1 MKRIFTLALASLMLL
16 SALLFT
22 ACASKKP
29 SSGSETTT
37 QPSDTSEVSD
47 NDYDLTRFEGID
59 LGGVTEV
66 NLMSRAY
73 TRHSD
78 EITCEDSEDAVLHSI
93 YTRQVWVENTLNV
106 SIVNHKVE
114 ETDEHG
120 GRTLIQTLVNSGD
133 SSYDLYASSYYG
145 SSTLATNGLFRNLY
159 DTPYVDPDRSYWSQ
173 YFTEKS
179 QIGDNLYM
187 ITGDAAISATRFLFV
202 TFFNKKLVA
211 SYEIEDPF
219 TMVREKTWT
228 YDKMLSI
235 VKDIYVDADTD
246 GVPSVG
252 DVYGMGLNNY
262 LGVDAY
268 TSAFDLMCVTIN
280 DEKKAEISVD
290 TVKYGDAVNKL
301 YTLFWKTT
309 GVLNKQDPDGLAK
322 IFAEDQLVFSQSW
335 LYNVESQEMRNMT
348 SGYGIIPYPLYD
360 SNQDDYYSFGHDQ
373 ITIFAVPKTCVHEQA
388 AGAVLEVLAAASN
401 DTVIKQ
407 YYEIALRLQYAPD
420 PDSSEMMGLI
430 RKNFL
435 LDTGW
440 VYCEDLELISRMM
453 RTLIEAKSN
462 NFSAYYAK
470 YKTVFETAIGELNV
484 AFGFPEE

>member
-1 MKRIFTLALASLMLL
+1 MKRIFSVVLALLMLL
-16 SALLFT
+16 SVCSFV
-22 ACASKKP
+22 ACTTKKP
-29 SSGSETTT
+29 SPSD
-37 QPSDTSEVSD
+37 SDTSTSDSGEVSGD
-47 NDYDLTRFEGID
+47 DHDLSRFVGID

-66 NLMSRAY
+66 HLMSRAHP
-73 TRHSD
+73 RHSN

-93 YTRQVWVENTLNV
+93 YSRQVWVEETLNI
-106 SIVNHKVE
+106 SIINEKVE

-120 GRTLIQTLVNSGD
+120 GRTKIQTLVNSGD
-133 SSYDLYASSYYG
+133 STYDLYASSYYG
-145 SSTLATNGLFRNLY
+145 SSTIAVSGLFRNLY
-159 DTPYVDPDRSYWSQ
+159 DTPYLDTERSYWSQ

-179 QIGDNLYM
+179 QIGNNLYM

-202 TFFNKKLVA
+202 TFFNKKLVS
-211 SYEIEDPF
+211 SYEIENPF

-235 VKDIYVDADTD
+235 VKDIYVDTD
-246 GVPSVG
+246 NDGMKTAG
-252 DVYGMGLNNY
+252 DLYGLGLNNY

-268 TSAFDLMCVTIN
+268 TSAFDLMCVSIN

-290 TVKYGDAVNKL
+290 SAKYGDAVNKL
-301 YTLFWKTT
+301 YTLFWKTD

-322 IFAEDQLVFSQSW
+322 IFSQDQLVFSQSW
-335 LYNVESQEMRNMT
+335 LYNVESQEMRNMS
-348 SGYGIIPYPLYD
+348 SGYGIIPYPMYD
-360 SNQDDYYSFGHDQ
+360 SNQEDYYSFGHDQ
-373 ITIFAVPKTCVHEQA
+373 ITIFAVPKTCVHTQA

-407 YYEIALRLQYAPD
+407 YYDIALRLQYAPD

-453 RTLIEAKSN
+453 RTLIESKSS
-462 NFSAYYAK
+462 NFSGYYGK
-470 YKTVFETAIGELNV
+470 YKEVFEEAVQELNV
-484 AFGFPEE
+484 AFGFPQE